1 MSKGMIALGIVL
13 FAIAGAILYAWGLKK
28 SMTQGEDLQ
37 QMLLNRCGSK
47 VLKYLKKNGTISEKG
62 IVSLVTGV
70 QVGQFWSRRRAAVQ
84 DPRKFTKQLMEFLLD
99 QQYIE
104 PADKGCYRMRR

>member
-1 MSKGMIALGIVL
+1 
-13 FAIAGAILYAWGLKK
+13 
-28 SMTQGEDLQ
+28 MTQGEDLQ
-37 QMLLNRCGSK
+37 RMLLNRCGSK
-47 VLKYLKKNGTISEKG
+47 VLKYLKKNGTISEKE

-84 DPRKFTKQLMEFLLD
+84 DPRKFTKQLTEFHLT

-104 PADKGCYRMRR
+104 SADKYRYRLRR